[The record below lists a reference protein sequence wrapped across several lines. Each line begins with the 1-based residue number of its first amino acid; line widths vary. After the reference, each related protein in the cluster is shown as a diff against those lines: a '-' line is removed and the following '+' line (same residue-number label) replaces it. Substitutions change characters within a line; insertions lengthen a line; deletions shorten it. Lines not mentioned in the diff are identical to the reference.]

1 MPSQITVPFYGSNL
15 FVLESNNQPY
25 APMKQ
30 IVEGMGLDWSTQ
42 ARKLKNNDARWSMVK
57 MTMVAQDGKNRD
69 VQCIP
74 LRKLFGWL
82 QTISP
87 NKVRVDL
94 RDLIIKYQNECDDV
108 LYQYW
113 TEHSLPQQPQTT
125 VIQVVKPSRQL
136 QLQTYLSQLAYLRGV
151 SIQTVEQELN
161 NKLNTSVLSCDET
174 QLPIINAHLKLLLR
188 EEEKSAS
195 PRIRALN
202 SEAAEQGMKLISET
216 EIHMMRYQLEQQ
228 QQLVEKLSNSVIAIS
243 KKTQELLGSKL
254 FA

>member
-1 MPSQITVPFYGSNL
+1 MPNQITVPFYGSNL
-15 FVLESNNQPY
+15 SILENNNQPY
-25 APMKQ
+25 TPMKQ
-30 IVEGMGLDWSTQ
+30 IVESMGLDWSTQ

-57 MTMVAQDGKNRD
+57 MTMVTQDGKNRD

-113 TEHSLPQQPQTT
+113 TEYSMPQQVQTA
-125 VIQVVKPSRQL
+125 VIQVSKPSHQL
-136 QLQTYLSQLAYLRGV
+136 QLQTYLSQFAYLRGV
-151 SIQTVEQELN
+151 SIQIVEQELN
-161 NKLNTSVLSCDET
+161 HKLNTSVLSCDEI

-195 PRIRALN
+195 PRMRALN

-216 EIHMMRYQLEQQ
+216 EIHMMHYQLEQQ
-228 QQLVEKLSNSVIAIS
+228 QQLVEKLSNLVIAMS
-243 KKTQELLGSKL
+243 NKTQELLGSKL
-254 FA
+254 FV

>member
-1 MPSQITVPFYGSNL
+1 MPNQISVPFHGANL
-15 FVLESNNQPY
+15 LLVEHQNQPY
-25 APMKQ
+25 VPMKM
-30 IVEGMGLDWSTQ
+30 IVEGMGLDWRSQ
-42 ARKLKNNDARWSMVK
+42 ARKLRSNKERWGVVMMTTPSVDENNAI
-57 MTMVAQDGKNRD
+57 A
-69 VQCIP
+69 CLP

-82 QTISP
+82 NSLQAKRVREDIRE
-87 NKVRVDL
+87 KV
-94 RDLIIKYQNECDDV
+94 IQYQNECDDV

-113 TEHSLPQQPQTT
+113 TEHSVPQQPQTT
-125 VIQVVKPSRQL
+125 VIQVAKPSHQL

-161 NKLNTSVLSCDET
+161 HKLNTSVLSCDET

-195 PRIRALN
+195 PRMRALN

-228 QQLVEKLSNSVIAIS
+228 QQLVEKLSNSVIAMS

>member
-1 MPSQITVPFYGSNL
+1 MPNQMSVPFHGTNL
-15 FVLESNNQPY
+15 LLVEHQNQPY
-25 APMKQ
+25 VPMKM
-30 IVEGMGLDWSTQ
+30 IVEGMGLSWGSQ
-42 ARKLKNNDARWSMVK
+42 AAKLKSNQERWGVSLIDIPHVDANNKVS
-57 MTMVAQDGKNRD
+57 
-69 VQCIP
+69 CLP

-82 QTISP
+82 NSLQP
-87 NKVRVDL
+87 NRVREDVREKV
-94 RDLIIKYQNECDDV
+94 IQYQNECDDV

-113 TEHSLPQQPQTT
+113 TEHSVPQQPQTT
-125 VIQVVKPSRQL
+125 VIQVAKPSHQL

-161 NKLNTSVLSCDET
+161 QKLNTSVLSCDET

-195 PRIRALN
+195 PRMRALN

-228 QQLVEKLSNSVIAIS
+228 QQLVEKLSNSVIAMS

>member
-1 MPSQITVPFYGSNL
+1 MPNQMSVPFHGANL
-15 FVLESNNQPY
+15 LLVEHQNQPY
-25 APMKQ
+25 VPMKM
-30 IVEGMGLDWSTQ
+30 IVEGMGLDWASQ
-42 ARKLKNNDARWSMVK
+42 FKKLKATPERWGVVMTTIPSIDENNEVS
-57 MTMVAQDGKNRD
+57 
-69 VQCIP
+69 CLP

-82 QTISP
+82 NSLQVKRVREDIRE
-87 NKVRVDL
+87 KV
-94 RDLIIKYQNECDDV
+94 IQYQNECDDV

-113 TEHSLPQQPQTT
+113 TEHSAPQQPEIT
-125 VIQVVKPSRQL
+125 VLQVAKPSHQL

-161 NKLNTSVLSCDET
+161 QKLNTSVLSCDET

-195 PRIRALN
+195 PRMRALN

-228 QQLVEKLSNSVIAIS
+228 QQLVEKLSNSVIAMS